1 MILGL
6 FVKVSFGYFDE
17 RKIMMKTRVVI
28 LLTLIFAIAIE
39 GNSQEHQGRRKFGG
53 SIKGKIIDTQL
64 KVPIEYVNIV
74 LYDKATNDQ
83 ITGTVTDKN
92 GNFQLKGLKP
102 GVYTM
107 TVKFMGYHMKT
118 VDPIKLKPG
127 QMEIDLVTIPL
138 RRAVIIM
145 DGIEVVDE
153 KPPIEFKI
161 DKKVINVSKH
171 YTAISGT
178 AVDVLENVP
187 SVTVDIEGNV
197 SLRGSENF
205 TVLIDGRPT
214 VLEPNEVLQQIPAGS
229 IEDIEIITNPSAKH
243 DPEGIS
249 GIINIIT
256 KKKKLSGISGII
268 NANGGLNDKYGGD
281 FLLNMR
287 REKYN
292 LSFGGDYN
300 KRFYPGEYQREN
312 QTFQQDTTSIVKS
325 SGESNFKRLMYGVKG
340 AVDLYISSGDVL
352 SVGFRYGD
360 RAMERSSVT
369 DFDEWAEPGDSHNLY
384 ISNSTWERGGYFY
397 SGNVNYQHTFSKQH
411 EFSGQFIISGRTGDE
426 ESTNELMTMSDSITN
441 GQRSV
446 EEGPGKYVRA
456 KLDYSLPLRENEK
469 FEAGSQSRFRWN
481 DNISHM
487 YKYDSLTQQYEYS
500 PDYSHETSYDR
511 TIHSLYAIYS
521 GELGPFGYQGGVR
534 GEYTYRFIEL
544 IGENEDFGID
554 RWDVFPTVHASYQF
568 SEGNQLMASYTRRID
583 RSRGWYLEPF
593 LTWSDAFNVRKGNPD
608 LKPEYIDSYEM
619 GYQKYVGRNS
629 ISSEVYY
636 RVTHN
641 KVERIRSVYQPNVI
655 LHTIDNVGT
664 DYAFGTEGMLNLD
677 LFNIWDFSLMGN
689 LYGYRI
695 EGEAD
700 GQAFSRE
707 SFNWSARFNNTW
719 KLGSATRLQ
728 FSGTY
733 RSPSVSSQGEREGF
747 FISGVAIKQNIF
759 SKNLTAT
766 LSIWDIFGTGKH
778 DYTSEG
784 ANFYSHSEF
793 TRESQMVMLTLSY
806 NFNDYKPERQRDRE
820 EEVFEEED
828 EEF

>member
-1 MILGL
+1 MIIGL
-6 FVKVSFGYFDE
+6 FAKVSFGNFDE
-17 RKIMMKTRVVI
+17 RKIIMKTRVVL

-39 GNSQEHQGRRKFGG
+39 VDSQEYQGRRGFGG
-53 SIKGKIIDTQL
+53 FVKGKIIDTQL
-64 KVPIEYVNIV
+64 KVPLEYVNIV
-74 LYDKATNDQ
+74 LHDKATNDQ
-83 ITGTVTDKN
+83 ITGTITDKE
-92 GNFQLKGLKP
+92 GNFLMKGIRP
-102 GVYTM
+102 GTYTIIL
-107 TVKFMGYHMKT
+107 KFMGYHVKKI
-118 VDPIKLKPG
+118 DPVELKPG
-127 QMEIDLVTIPL
+127 QAGVDLDTIFMKEAL
-138 RRAVIIM
+138 IALE
-145 DGIEVVDE
+145 GIEVVEE
-153 KPPIEFKI
+153 KPAIEYKI

-214 VLEPNEVLQQIPAGS
+214 VMEPNEVLQQIPAGS
-229 IEDIEIITNPSAKH
+229 IEDIEIITNPSAKY

-256 KKKKLSGISGII
+256 KKKKLSGISGVM

-281 FLLNMR
+281 VLLNIR
-287 REKYN
+287 RENYN
-292 LSFGGDYN
+292 LAFGGDYN
-300 KRFYPGEYQREN
+300 KRFHPGEYQMEN

-325 SGESNFKRLMYGVKG
+325 SGESNFKRLMYGAKG
-340 AVDLYISSGDVL
+340 AVDLYISSGDLL
-352 SVGFRYGD
+352 SAGFRYGD
-360 RAMERSSVT
+360 RAMERSSIT
-369 DFDEWAEPGDSHNLY
+369 DFDEWTEPGDIHSLY
-384 ISNSTWERGGYFY
+384 ISNGGWKRGGYFY
-397 SGNVNYQHTFSKQH
+397 SGNLDYRHTFSKQH
-411 EFSGQFIISGRTGDE
+411 ELSGQLILSKRTGDE
-426 ESTNELMTMSDSITN
+426 ESFDELMAMDHAITI
-441 GQRSV
+441 GQRSE
-446 EEGPGKYVRA
+446 EEGPGTHVRA
-456 KLDYSLPLRENEK
+456 KLDYSLPLRENDK
-469 FEAGSQSRFRWN
+469 FEMGSQSRLRWSE
-481 DNISHM
+481 DISHL
-487 YKYDSLTQQYEYS
+487 YEYDSLSQQYEYR
-500 PDYSHETSYDR
+500 PEFSHETSYDR
-511 TIHSLYAIYS
+511 IIHSLYSIYS
-521 GELGPFGYQGGVR
+521 GELGSFGYQGGVR

-554 RWDVFPTVHASYQF
+554 RWDIFPTVHASYQF
-568 SEGNQLMASYTRRID
+568 SKGNQLMASYTRRID
-583 RSRGWYLEPF
+583 RPRGWYLEPF

-629 ISSEVYY
+629 ISTEVYY

-641 KVERIRSVYQPNVI
+641 KIERIRSVYQANVI

-664 DYAFGTEGMLNLD
+664 DYVFGTEGMFILNL
-677 LFNIWDFSLMGN
+677 FKIWDLSLMGN

-719 KLGSATRLQ
+719 KLASATRLQ
-728 FSGTY
+728 FSGRY

-747 FISGVAIKQNIF
+747 FISSAAIKQNIF

-766 LSIWDIFGTGKH
+766 LSIRDIFGTGKH

-784 ANFYSHSEF
+784 TNFYSHSEF
-793 TRESQMVMLTLSY
+793 TRESKMIMLTLSY
-806 NFNDYKPERQRDRE
+806 NFNDYKAERQRDQDE
-820 EEVFEEED
+820 EGFEEEG

>member
-1 MILGL
+1 MRSAAANSYEGGNVMRRWIALL
-6 FVKVSFGYFDE
+6 VLAMMLVAVKGY
-17 RKIMMKTRVVI
+17 
-28 LLTLIFAIAIE
+28 
-39 GNSQEHQGRRKFGG
+39 SQRFEKRDFTGG
-53 SIKGKIIDTQL
+53 VIKGRVIDAEL

-74 LYDKATNDQ
+74 LFVKANNKQ
-83 ITGTVTDKN
+83 LTGTITDKD
-92 GNFQLKGLKP
+92 GNFLMKGIKP
-102 GVYTM
+102 GTYTI
-107 TVKFMGYHMKT
+107 TVKFMGYRTKKI
-118 VDPIKLKPG
+118 DPVELKPG
-127 QMEIDLVTIPL
+127 RMETDLGTISL
-138 RRAVIIM
+138 KQALIALEGV
-145 DGIEVVDE
+145 EVVEE
-153 KPPIEFKI
+153 KPAIEFKI

-214 VLEPNEVLQQIPAGS
+214 ILEPNEVLQQIPAGS
-229 IEDIEIITNPSAKH
+229 IEDIEIITNPSAKY

-256 KKKKLSGISGII
+256 KKKKLSGISGIV

-281 FLLNMR
+281 VLLNMR
-287 REKYN
+287 RENYN

-300 KRFYPGEYQREN
+300 KRFYPGKYQMEN
-312 QTFQQDTTSIVKS
+312 QTFQQDTTSFVNS
-325 SGESNFKRLMYGVKG
+325 RGESNFKRLMYGVKG

-352 SVGFRYGD
+352 SVGLRYGD
-360 RAMERSSVT
+360 RAMERSSIT
-369 DFDEWAEPGDSHNLY
+369 DYDEWTEPGDSHNLY
-384 ISNSTWERGGYFY
+384 ISNGAWERGGYFY
-397 SGNVNYQHTFSKQH
+397 SGNLDYRHTFSKQH

-426 ESTNELMTMSDSITN
+426 ESTNELMNMSDSITN

-469 FEAGSQSRFRWN
+469 FEAGSQSRFRWS

-487 YKYDSLTQQYEYS
+487 FEYDSLTQQYEYRS
-500 PDYSHETSYDR
+500 DYSHETSYDR

-568 SEGNQLMASYTRRID
+568 SKGNQVMASYARRID
-583 RSRGWYLEPF
+583 RPRGWYLEPF
-593 LTWSDAFNVRKGNPD
+593 LTWSDAFNVRKGNPG

-629 ISSEVYY
+629 ISTEVYY

-641 KVERIRSVYQPNVI
+641 KVERTRSVYQPNVI

-664 DYAFGTEGMLNLD
+664 DYAFGTEAMLILNLFKVRN
-677 LFNIWDFSLMGN
+677 LSLMGN
-689 LYGYRI
+689 LYDYRI
-695 EGEAD
+695 EGEVD

-747 FISGVAIKQNIF
+747 FVSGAAIKQNIF

-766 LSIWDIFGTGKH
+766 LSMWDIFGTGKH

-784 ANFYSHSEF
+784 VNFYSHSEF
-793 TRESQMVMLTLSY
+793 TRESQMIMLTLTY
-806 NFNDYKPERQRDRE
+806 NFNNYKPERDRE
-820 EEVFEEED
+820 SEREMEGFEEEG
-828 EEF
+828 EL